1 MKKNSIK
8 AVMYSSIIVD
18 KTNNMFINE
27 LSMLS
32 KLNILFEKK
41 LLTKSEYDK
50 IRSSFKF
57 IA

>member
-1 MKKNSIK
+1 MKKNNIK
-8 AVMYSSIIVD
+8 SVMYSPIIIN

-32 KLNILFEKK
+32 KLNFLFEKK

-50 IRSSFKF
+50 IRSSFKS

>member
-1 MKKNSIK
+1 MKKNNINS
-8 AVMYSSIIVD
+8 VMYSPIIIN

-50 IRSSFKF
+50 IRSSFKS